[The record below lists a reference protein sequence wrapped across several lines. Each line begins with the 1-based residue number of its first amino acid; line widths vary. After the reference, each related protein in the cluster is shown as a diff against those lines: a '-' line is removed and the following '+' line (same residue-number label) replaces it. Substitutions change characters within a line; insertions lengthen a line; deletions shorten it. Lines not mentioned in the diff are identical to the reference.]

1 MYCNRPDGLFVHL
14 ACLLSIVNQFCK
26 NDFLHLGLT
35 AIHQPHPAHGVVC
48 FQILGGPGLFC
59 HSRHH
64 AVQHII
70 GGVLGFKQMG
80 EQLAAQGQA
89 IEQARSMLFQIPQT
103 QQPILAQAAAP
114 MQGWGYSNLQLWYRS
129 IRFP

>member
-64 AVQHII
+64 AIQQ
-70 GGVLGFKQMG
+70 VLGVILGCQQIG
-80 EQLAAQGQA
+80 VQLAFFPVSDCLQPVLVVP
-89 IEQARSMLFQIPQT
+89 EFFQFQPRKIQT
-103 QQPILAQAAAP
+103 VMSSQISDKKN
-114 MQGWGYSNLQLWYRS
+114 YSR
-129 IRFP
+129 